1 MASIQRRGSRYRA
14 EVHVDGRRV
23 GKSFRTLREA
33 KAWAESCTTT
43 LRAEAET
50 PVGERYTLAEAM
62 ARYAEE
68 VSPAKRGHRWE
79 AIRIQA
85 MSRDGSFPSTVRLA
99 DLTPTHFAE
108 WRDARLR
115 QVQPGSVLREIS
127 LVSAVLETA
136 RIEWQWCR
144 RNPLKEIRK
153 PKMPDH
159 REVVISPAQVRAIL
173 TAMGYA
179 PRGPVRLVSQAVAV
193 CFLTALRTGMRA
205 GELSGLTWDR
215 VHEDYCVLPLTKTV
229 PRKVPLTRKAV
240 RLVEKMRD
248 YDPELV
254 FGLNARSL
262 DANFRKY
269 RDRAGI
275 DGITFHDT
283 RHTAATMLSRKLD
296 VMDLCRMF
304 GWTDTRHALVYYNP
318 TASSIA
324 EILNAKPGRSR

>member
-1 MASIQRRGSRYRA
+1 MASIIKRGGGYFAQVCVNGVRKSR
-14 EVHVDGRRV
+14 
-23 GKSFRTLREA
+23 SFRTKREA
-33 KAWAESCTTT
+33 SAWADAMA
-43 LRAEAET
+43 AEIREQAAT
-50 PVGERYTLAEAM
+50 PVAERHTLAEAM

-68 VSPAKRGHRWE
+68 VSPGKRGHRWE

-85 MSRDGSFPSTVRLA
+85 MRRNETFPSKVRLA

-127 LVSAVLETA
+127 LVSAILETA
-136 RIEWQWCR
+136 RIEWQWIAK
-144 RNPLKEIRK
+144 NPLKEIRR

-159 REVVISPAQVRAIL
+159 REVVISPAQVRAL
-173 TAMGYA
+173 LVAMRYS

-229 PRKVPLTRKAV
+229 PRKVPLTRKAI

-248 YDPELV
+248 YDPLMV

-269 RDRAGI
+269 RQRAGI
-275 DGITFHDT
+275 EGVTFHDS

-304 GWTDTRHALVYYNP
+304 GWTTTKMALVYYAP

-324 EILNAKPGRSR
+324 DLLNLRASK

>member
-1 MASIQRRGSRYRA
+1 
-14 EVHVDGRRV
+14 
-23 GKSFRTLREA
+23 
-33 KAWAESCTTT
+33 
-43 LRAEAET
+43 
-50 PVGERYTLAEAM
+50 VGERYTLAEAM

-304 GWTDTRHALVYYNP
+304 GWTDTRPALVYYNP